1 MTHIRVQCIPRGRVR
16 RTWILGVVAVA
27 ASITPVGLAG
37 CGDDDDD
44 ELATFERDTF
54 PFTFE
59 YPDGFEVTDD
69 VSASQTLGGGA
80 DESVAI
86 AMDEDNALIVQRYT
100 LNVEVNQANLG
111 VVKQEADELFQQVD
125 PEARG
130 VEGEIAGFPS
140 LTYDAV
146 TLTTPEDGESRV
158 INLFEGDQEYLIN
171 CQSTPDGRNEIEQ
184 ACDLAVDTLARR
196 S

>member
-1 MTHIRVQCIPRGRVR
+1 MTHVRVQCIPRGRVR

-69 VSASQTLGGGA
+69 VSASQTLGGGTSRHHRSDVTGSRGSSTGVSA
-80 DESVAI
+80 RCVHDRVRRAVA
-86 AMDEDNALIVQRYT
+86 
-100 LNVEVNQANLG
+100 
-111 VVKQEADELFQQVD
+111 VKL
-125 PEARG
+125 
-130 VEGEIAGFPS
+130 
-140 LTYDAV
+140 
-146 TLTTPEDGESRV
+146 
-158 INLFEGDQEYLIN
+158 
-171 CQSTPDGRNEIEQ
+171 
-184 ACDLAVDTLARR
+184 
-196 S
+196 